1 MATSFSTAFLNHRR
15 SYTTWVDSNYGVA
28 ANKQGREVKGQMQ
41 RTKTVIRI
49 VVLLEPYTNVV
60 NWITAVSSEG
70 LVLVY
75 VYPMKYKSPADYQVA

>member
-1 MATSFSTAFLNHRR
+1 MAEKMSHIHRPGGLSKR
-15 SYTTWVDSNYGVA
+15 AKIGNGYGVA